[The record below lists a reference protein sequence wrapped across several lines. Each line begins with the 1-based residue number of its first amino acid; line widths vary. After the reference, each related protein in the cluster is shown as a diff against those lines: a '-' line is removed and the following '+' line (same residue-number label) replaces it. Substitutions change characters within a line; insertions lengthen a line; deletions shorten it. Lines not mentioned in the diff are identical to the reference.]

1 MGVLE
6 EEHRSQGMAGLD
18 LTVWEAQDNSM
29 AGGRDSYQH
38 LRYLVAVT

>member
-29 AGGRDSYQH
+29 AETRGRFSNFNSF
-38 LRYLVAVT
+38 RF